1 MAIVC
6 VASIHWDQFLAILLL
21 GAALARFDLTWKREP
36 LSTGY
41 IGSIMA
47 AILLFELLPYV
58 EEAFR
63 GLRAN
68 AGRFVRETA
77 RRARPGRT
85 TER

>member
-6 VASIHWDQFLAILLL
+6 VVSIHWDQFLAISASVRLCW
-21 GAALARFDLTWKREP
+21 FDLTWKREP
-36 LSTGY
+36 LPTGY

-58 EEAFR
+58 EEALR

-68 AGRFVRETA
+68 AGRFVPEKA
-77 RRARPGRT
+77 RRAGPGRT